1 MTPIRSLFAVLFVL
15 GLLGCG
21 PKPHPDTVVDPN
33 ADPIAAELTTCDKL
47 MTELSSD
54 TEFAAALRVTFL
66 GEGFLEFDQ
75 PWPFE
80 ALTEDQLTLQGE
92 NELSEGVVTCEL
104 DIFIDRE
111 PMQEAITDW
120 RREHTLALFDFAID
134 SKPHTLQAASLILL
148 ETVDF
153 AAQSYDDEGQP
164 TETSTLSFS
173 RDWATCREVAGDFI
187 ATGRNTP
194 LTFCDTRAEQNDE
207 SSYEGQ
213 WELSG
218 GESTSTLEA
227 IVVDEHGHP
236 LVADRLHED
245 SSQMMGD
252 DFDSSSVTSDVV
264 FMGPEGELPLVVLE
278 TTTTEYLIGY
288 PCGGEAEAVELSLL
302 SFREGVVSQVFD
314 TKLSSHQLQECT
326 EGEDEE
332 YMNEYGIEPEESFET
347 TERWDYSFDMVET
360 RIVLTLAEST
370 ENPEEIGTEVTYDWK
385 DGMFVETSRL
395 APDVDPEL
403 GDEPGMESG
412 EEPAGEGSER

>member
-1 MTPIRSLFAVLFVL
+1 
-15 GLLGCG
+15 
-21 PKPHPDTVVDPN
+21 
-33 ADPIAAELTTCDKL
+33 
-47 MTELSSD
+47 
-54 TEFAAALRVTFL
+54 
-66 GEGFLEFDQ
+66 
-75 PWPFE
+75 
-80 ALTEDQLTLQGE
+80 
-92 NELSEGVVTCEL
+92 
-104 DIFIDRE
+104 
-111 PMQEAITDW
+111 
-120 RREHTLALFDFAID
+120 
-134 SKPHTLQAASLILL
+134 
-148 ETVDF
+148 
-153 AAQSYDDEGQP
+153 
-164 TETSTLSFS
+164 
-173 RDWATCREVAGDFI
+173 
-187 ATGRNTP
+187 
-194 LTFCDTRAEQNDE
+194 
-207 SSYEGQ
+207 
-213 WELSG
+213 
-218 GESTSTLEA
+218 
-227 IVVDEHGHP
+227 
-236 LVADRLHED
+236 
-245 SSQMMGD
+245 MMGD

-412 EEPAGEGSER
+412 DEPAGEGSER